1 MDLRSLHEPLPP
13 PPELKGRVMQQLKA
27 RGRLRSSRPRWLTLA
42 AALGLFAVYGL
53 GVFTGRRVPQV
64 AAEPRGERYAL
75 LLYQD
80 SSFVPA
86 ASDEALVNEYRAW
99 AVQLRRSGL
108 QVGSEYLEWTA
119 GRLLPRGTNVAVE
132 PGDMGDMNAEPGEL
146 TGFFIVSAASDS
158 AAVLVARSCPH
169 LRHGGRVV
177 VRHVASADD

>member
-1 MDLRSLHEPLPP
+1 MDLKSLYEQLPP
-13 PPELKGRVMQQLKA
+13 PPQLKGRVMAQLSR
-27 RGRLRSSRPRWLTLA
+27 RGTLKTSRPRWLTVA
-42 AALGLFAVYGL
+42 ATVTLVAVYGL
-53 GVFTGRRVPQV
+53 GVVTGRRQPVAVVAV
-64 AAEPRGERYAL
+64 AAQPAGERYAL

-86 ASDEALVNEYRAW
+86 ASEQALVNEYRAW

-108 QVGSEYLEWTA
+108 QVGNEYLEWTA

-132 PGDMGDMNAEPGEL
+132 PGEMGAEPGEL

-158 AAVLVARSCPH
+158 AAIVVARSCPH

-177 VRHVASADD
+177 VRHLAAAD